1 MKSLKLRKIVASVV
15 AALTIATLSPIGAS
29 AEWKQ
34 DSNGWWNTEG
44 NSYSTGWRSIDGNWY
59 YFDSTGYMKTG
70 WANDGGTWYYMQ
82 PSGEMRTGWVNDGGT
97 WYYTNGSG
105 AMQAGWINDRGTWYY
120 LNPVSDGT
128 KGAMKTGWINDNGV
142 WYFAS
147 TSGAMQTGVIEVNGK
162 VYYLAANGAMA
173 TGNVTINGVVYTFA
187 ASGEAIGDKKPT
199 PTLAFTSAGVP
210 VKVSDPS
217 DTTGTTIPTTTT
229 GGGGGGHHS
238 SGGST
243 VDPQQSAID
252 DKYAQEA
259 VIPNITPV
267 LSADGKT
274 ATINVA
280 SVLAPKFKEELGQE
294 KPDNIDGVDYL
305 VKKDITISVD
315 GGTDVGITTTGVG
328 EYTVKAGTKGTVTA
342 VISLLN
348 TKTGQ
353 LYYVSSSATPFQA

>member
-70 WANDGGTWYYMQ
+70 WANDGGTWYYLN
-82 PSGEMRTGWVNDGGT
+82 PVSDGT
-97 WYYTNGSG
+97 KG
-105 AMQAGWINDRGTWYY
+105 AMKAGWIKDNGTWYY

-229 GGGGGGHHS
+229 GGGGGSHHS

-243 VDPQQSAID
+243 VDSQQSAID
-252 DKYAQEA
+252 NKYAQEA
-259 VIPNITPV
+259 VIPKITPV
-267 LSADGKT
+267 PSDDGKT
-274 ATINVA
+274 ATISVA
-280 SVLAPKFKEELGQE
+280 SVLAPAFIAELGQE
-294 KPDNIDGVDYL
+294 KPDTIDGIEYL
-305 VKKDITISVD
+305 VKKDITISTAD
-315 GGTDVGITTTGVG
+315 GTDVGITQNGLA

-353 LYYVSSSATPFQA
+353 LYYVSSSATTFQA

>member
-162 VYYLAANGAMA
+162 IYYLAANGAMA
-173 TGNVTINGVVYTFA
+173 TGTVTINGITYTFA
-187 ASGEAIGDKKPT
+187 TSGEAIGDKKPT
-199 PTLAFTSAGVP
+199 PTLAFTSAGAP
-210 VKVSDPS
+210 VKVTDPS
-217 DTTGTTIPTTTT
+217 DKTGTTIPTTRT
-229 GGGGGGHHS
+229 GGGGGSHHS

-252 DKYAQEA
+252 NTYAKET
-259 VIPNITPV
+259 VIPKITPIKNDDGTST
-267 LSADGKT
+267 LSLYS
-274 ATINVA
+274 II
-280 SVLAPKFKEELGQE
+280 PFKEDLDQPEQTVTIGS
-294 KPDNIDGVDYL
+294 DTYL
-305 VKKDITISVD
+305 LKKDITVSTND
-315 GGTDVGITTTGVG
+315 GTDVGITKTGLA
-328 EYTVKAGTKGTVTA
+328 EYKVEPGTKGTVTA

>member
-44 NSYSTGWRSIDGNWY
+44 NSYSTGWRSINGNWY

-97 WYYTNGSG
+97 WYYLQS
-105 AMQAGWINDRGTWYY
+105 
-120 LNPVSDGT
+120 S
-128 KGAMKTGWINDNGV
+128 GAMKTGWINDNGV

-162 VYYLAANGAMA
+162 IYYLAANGAMA

-187 ASGEAIGDKKPT
+187 TSGEAIGDKKPT

-210 VKVSDPS
+210 VKVSNPS

-252 DKYAQEA
+252 NKYAQEV
-259 VIPNITPV
+259 VIPEIKPI
-267 LSADGKT
+267 LSGDGKT

-280 SVLAPKFKEELGQE
+280 SVLAPTFKAELGQPE
-294 KPDNIDGVDYL
+294 KTETIDGVEYL
-305 VKKDITISVD
+305 VKRDITISTND
-315 GGTDVGITTTGVG
+315 GTDVGITQTGLA

-342 VISLLN
+342 VISLLDP
-348 TKTGQ
+348 KTGQ
-353 LYYVSSSATPFQA
+353 LYYVSSESTPFRA